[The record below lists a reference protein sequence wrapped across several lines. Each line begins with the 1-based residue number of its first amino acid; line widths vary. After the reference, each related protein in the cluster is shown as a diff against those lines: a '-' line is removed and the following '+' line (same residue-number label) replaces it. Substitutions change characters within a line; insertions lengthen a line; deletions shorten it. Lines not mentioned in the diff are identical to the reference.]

1 MPYFLRHFL
10 FLYSI
15 FIEKMTKEELLNKA
29 IKIADKAHK
38 GQTDKYHAPYIAH
51 VMRVMEYG
59 KTLDE
64 KIVGVLHDVVE
75 DHPLEFSL
83 DYLRTEGFPE
93 YIIFAISC
101 LTKFDPEEDYD
112 EFIKRTERSPLAVAV
127 KLNDLRDNMDL
138 RRVNRELTPKDIKR
152 FNKYLKAYRY
162 LIEKY

>member
-1 MPYFLRHFL
+1 MLRHFL
-10 FLYSI
+10 FLYSTLH
-15 FIEKMTKEELLNKA
+15 KMTKEEMLHRA

-83 DYLRTEGFPE
+83 DYLRDQGFPE

-101 LTKFDPEEDYD
+101 LTKFDPNEEYD
-112 EFIKRTERSPLAVAV
+112 DFVRRTERSPLAVAV

-152 FNKYLKAYRY
+152 FNKYLKAYHY

>member
-1 MPYFLRHFL
+1 MLRHFL
-10 FLYSI
+10 FLYSTY
-15 FIEKMTKEELLNKA
+15 FTMTKEELLNRA

-59 KTLDE
+59 KTMDE

-75 DHPLEFSL
+75 DHPNEFSL
-83 DYLRTEGFPE
+83 DYLRGEGFPE

-101 LTKFDPEEDYD
+101 LTKFDPEEEYD
-112 EFIKRTERSPLAVAV
+112 DFVKRTERSQLAVAV

-138 RRVNRELTPKDIKR
+138 RRVTRELTPKDIKR
-152 FNKYLKAYRY
+152 FNKYLKAYHY

>member
-1 MPYFLRHFL
+1 MFRHVKAF
-10 FLYSI
+10 FIFVLY
-15 FIEKMTKEELLNKA
+15 FIEMTKEELLHKA
-29 IKIADKAHK
+29 IKIATKAHK

-59 KTLDE
+59 KTTDE

-75 DHPLEFSL
+75 DHPSEFSL
-83 DYLRTEGFPE
+83 DYLRNEGFPE

-101 LTKFDPEEDYD
+101 LTKYDPEEDYD

-127 KLNDLRDNMDL
+127 KMNDLRDNMDL

-162 LIEKY
+162 LTDKY

>member
-1 MPYFLRHFL
+1 MAFFIFVLYFL
-10 FLYSI
+10 
-15 FIEKMTKEELLNKA
+15 EMTKDELLHRA

-59 KTLDE
+59 KTMDE

-75 DHPLEFSL
+75 DHPVEFSL
-83 DYLRTEGFPE
+83 DYLRDQGFPE

-101 LTKFDPEEDYD
+101 LTKFDPDEEYD
-112 EFIKRTERSPLAVAV
+112 DFVRRTERSPLAVAV

-138 RRVNRELTPKDIKR
+138 RRVNRELTPKDLKR
-152 FNKYLKAYRY
+152 FNKYLKAYHY

>member
-1 MPYFLRHFL
+1 MFRYVKAFFI
-10 FLYSI
+10 FVLY
-15 FIEKMTKEELLNKA
+15 FIEMTKEELLHKA
-29 IKIADKAHK
+29 IKIATKAHK

-59 KTLDE
+59 KTTDE

-75 DHPLEFSL
+75 DHPSEFSL
-83 DYLRTEGFPE
+83 DYLRNEGFPE

-101 LTKFDPEEDYD
+101 LTKYDPEEDYD

-127 KLNDLRDNMDL
+127 KMNDLRDNMDL

-162 LIEKY
+162 LTDKY

>member
-1 MPYFLRHFL
+1 
-10 FLYSI
+10 
-15 FIEKMTKEELLNKA
+15 MTKEELLNRA

-75 DHPLEFSL
+75 DHPQEFSL
-83 DYLRTEGFPE
+83 DYLRNEGFPE

-101 LTKFDPEEDYD
+101 LTKFDPEEEYD
-112 EFIKRTERSPLAVAV
+112 DFVRRTERSPLAVAV

-138 RRVNRELTPKDIKR
+138 RRVNRELSPKDIKR
-152 FNKYLKAYRY
+152 FNKYLKAYHY